1 MLKGSSRLTFTIH
14 LKGTD
19 QDYQYVKGK
28 AHAQHS
34 LFTLRGQTRIIV
46 ILKGK
51 LTPRIHFIVHL
62 KGQIKTIVILKGML
76 TPRIRQILKGQNM
89 TIVNLKRNLTS
100 RFHQSLKGQTMT
112 IVGLMGKLTPCILQ
126 TLRDADQDYCNCKAI
141 LSCYRKSL
149 PAHKSYSRESSPICI
164 LYSLKGQNQE
174 HCHFKWKAH
183 VHNLKS

>member
-62 KGQIKTIVILKGML
+62 KGQIKTIVILKGTL

-126 TLRDADQDYCNCKAI
+126 TLRDADVFLKQYCPVIEKAFRLINHI
-141 LSCYRKSL
+141 LEKVRRLVFST
-149 PAHKSYSRESSPICI
+149 P
-164 LYSLKGQNQE
+164 
-174 HCHFKWKAH
+174 
-183 VHNLKS
+183 